1 MEDDTAAIRH
11 SPSCRSLTG
20 IFCSRSLPLGQFAKG
35 GKPQDMPEVNNF
47 AELEVLL
54 DKCQSALSYRF
65 HDIELLA
72 MCLTHASSARTR
84 LHSNERL
91 EFLGDAILGLVVCE
105 ALYHRFPEAAEGE
118 LTRIKSIV
126 VSRVTCATMA
136 SRVRLEEFVLVGK
149 GLDHGGHIPPSI
161 LAGTFEG
168 LIAGIYLDGGLE
180 AARTFLM
187 PLVNPEIESSAATLH
202 MQNFKSLLQHIAQK
216 KLGVT
221 PMYRVIDERGP
232 DHSKVFHISAV
243 IAGRVF
249 PAAWGANKK
258 EAEQTAAQHA
268 LEELLGE
275 DTAEGQPVSIAAD
288 APEIAQSSET
298 DAASVH
304 DATITAEPEPFGFGV
319 DNS

>member
-1 MEDDTAAIRH
+1 
-11 SPSCRSLTG
+11 
-20 IFCSRSLPLGQFAKG
+20 
-35 GKPQDMPEVNNF
+35 MPEVNSF

-54 DKCQSALSYRF
+54 DRCQTALSYRF

-91 EFLGDAILGLVVCE
+91 EFLGDTILGTVVCE
-105 ALYHRFPEAAEGE
+105 ALYHRFPESAEGE

-126 VSRVTCATMA
+126 VSRATCAAMA
-136 SRVRLEEFVLVGK
+136 ARIRLEEFVLVGK
-149 GLDHGGHIPPSI
+149 GLDHGGHVPPSI

-180 AARTFLM
+180 AARDFLT
-187 PLVNPEIESSAATLH
+187 PLITPEIESSAATLH
-202 MQNFKSLLQHIAQK
+202 EQNFKSLLQHIAQK
-216 KLGVT
+216 KLGST
-221 PMYRVIDERGP
+221 PMYRLLDERGP

-243 IAGRVF
+243 VAGRVF

-275 DTAEGQPVSIAAD
+275 DAGEGSNALLPDLQKSDDVVVSPEPEAD
-288 APEIAQSSET
+288 VASH
-298 DAASVH
+298 DAAE
-304 DATITAEPEPFGFGV
+304 TAIESEPFGIGV
-319 DNS
+319 DQS

>member
-1 MEDDTAAIRH
+1 
-11 SPSCRSLTG
+11 
-20 IFCSRSLPLGQFAKG
+20 
-35 GKPQDMPEVNNF
+35 MPEVTNF

-54 DKCQSALSYRF
+54 DQCQTALNYRF

-91 EFLGDAILGLVVCE
+91 EFLGDTILGVVVCE
-105 ALYHRFPEAAEGE
+105 ALYHRFPESSEGE

-136 SRVRLEEFVLVGK
+136 ARVRLEEFVLVGK
-149 GLDHGGHIPPSI
+149 GLDHGGHIPSSI

-180 AARTFLM
+180 AARDFLT
-187 PLVNPEIESSAATLH
+187 PLINPEIEKSAATLH
-202 MQNFKSLLQHIAQK
+202 EQNFKSLLQHIAQK
-216 KLGVT
+216 RFGAT
-221 PMYRVIDERGP
+221 PFYRLLDERGP
-232 DHSKVFHISAV
+232 DHSKVFHISV
-243 IAGRVF
+243 VVAGRVF

-275 DTAEGQPVSIAAD
+275 NGGEDRNSDPPELRESDVVEVS
-288 APEIAQSSET
+288 
-298 DAASVH
+298 
-304 DATITAEPEPFGFGV
+304 AEPAAEVATLDRTVAVIEAEPFGLGV
-319 DNS
+319 EES

>member
-1 MEDDTAAIRH
+1 
-11 SPSCRSLTG
+11 
-20 IFCSRSLPLGQFAKG
+20 
-35 GKPQDMPEVNNF
+35 MPEVNNF

-54 DKCQSALSYRF
+54 DKCQEALSYRF

-91 EFLGDAILGLVVCE
+91 EFLGDTILGTVVCE

-149 GLDHGGHIPPSI
+149 GLSHGGHIPSSI

-180 AARTFLM
+180 AARSFLT
-187 PLVNPEIESSAATLH
+187 PLVTPEIESSAATLH

-216 KLGVT
+216 KLGST
-221 PMYRVIDERGP
+221 PSYRVLDERGP

-243 IAGRVF
+243 VSGRVF
-249 PAAWGANKK
+249 PAAWGSNKK

-275 DTAEGQPVSIAAD
+275 DIVSPQPVPDVADQPPVELNIAETSEAD
-288 APEIAQSSET
+288 LAATPPAPSTTEQ
-298 DAASVH
+298 
-304 DATITAEPEPFGFGV
+304 EPFGFGV
-319 DNS
+319 DHS

>member
-1 MEDDTAAIRH
+1 
-11 SPSCRSLTG
+11 
-20 IFCSRSLPLGQFAKG
+20 
-35 GKPQDMPEVNNF
+35 MPEVNNF

-54 DKCQSALSYRF
+54 DKCQAALSYRF
-65 HDIELLA
+65 RDIELLA

-91 EFLGDAILGLVVCE
+91 EFLGDAILGMVVCE
-105 ALYHRFPEAAEGE
+105 ELYHRFPEAAEGE

-126 VSRVTCATMA
+126 VSRATCATMA

-149 GLDHGGHIPPSI
+149 GLDHGGHIPLSI

-180 AARTFLM
+180 AARSFLT
-187 PLVNPEIESSAATLH
+187 PLVTPEIESSAATLH

-216 KLGVT
+216 KLGAT
-221 PMYRVIDERGP
+221 PIYRLLDERGP

-243 IAGRVF
+243 VAGRIF
-249 PAAWGANKK
+249 PAAWGSNKK

-268 LEELLGE
+268 LEELLAE
-275 DTAEGQPVSIAAD
+275 DTTESPPASTSVD
-288 APEIAQSSET
+288 PENMKSSEIDSGT
-298 DAASVH
+298 IHEDA
-304 DATITAEPEPFGFGV
+304 IIAEPEPFGLGV
-319 DNS
+319 ENS

>member
-1 MEDDTAAIRH
+1 
-11 SPSCRSLTG
+11 
-20 IFCSRSLPLGQFAKG
+20 
-35 GKPQDMPEVNNF
+35 MPEVTNF
-47 AELEVLL
+47 TELEVLL
-54 DKCQSALSYRF
+54 AKCQTALGYQF

-91 EFLGDAILGLVVCE
+91 EFLGDAILGTVVCE

-118 LTRIKSIV
+118 MTRIKSIV

-180 AARTFLM
+180 AARSFLT
-187 PLVNPEIESSAATLH
+187 PLIDPEIESSAATLH

-216 KLGVT
+216 KLGST
-221 PMYRVIDERGP
+221 PSYRVLDERGP

-243 IAGRVF
+243 VAGRVF

-275 DTAEGQPVSIAAD
+275 DNVADPPAASNAEPVSVEPEVEAD
-288 APEIAQSSET
+288 AGSVQV
-298 DAASVH
+298 AAN
-304 DATITAEPEPFGFGV
+304 TAEPELFGFGV
-319 DNS
+319 ENS

>member
-1 MEDDTAAIRH
+1 
-11 SPSCRSLTG
+11 
-20 IFCSRSLPLGQFAKG
+20 
-35 GKPQDMPEVNNF
+35 MPEVNNF

-54 DKCQSALSYRF
+54 DKCQTALSYRF
-65 HDIELLA
+65 RDIELLA

-126 VSRVTCATMA
+126 VSRATCATMA

-149 GLDHGGHIPPSI
+149 GLDHGGHIPSSI

-180 AARTFLM
+180 AAQTFLT
-187 PLVNPEIESSAATLH
+187 PLLDPEIESSAATLH

-216 KLGVT
+216 KLGST
-221 PMYRVIDERGP
+221 PIYRVLDERGP

-243 IAGRVF
+243 VAGRVF
-249 PAAWGANKK
+249 PAAWGSNKK

-275 DTAEGQPVSIAAD
+275 DPAESRPVSAVADRPAA
-288 APEIAQSSET
+288 ELEMSVVSET
-298 DAASVH
+298 DAVSAP
-304 DATITAEPEPFGFGV
+304 DTTDIPAPEPFGVGV
-319 DNS
+319 NNS

>member
-1 MEDDTAAIRH
+1 
-11 SPSCRSLTG
+11 
-20 IFCSRSLPLGQFAKG
+20 
-35 GKPQDMPEVNNF
+35 MPEVNNF

-54 DKCQSALSYRF
+54 DKCQAALSYRF
-65 HDIELLA
+65 RDIELLA

-91 EFLGDAILGLVVCE
+91 EFLGDAVLGMVVCE
-105 ALYHRFPEAAEGE
+105 ELYHRFPEASEGE

-126 VSRVTCATMA
+126 VSRATCATMA
-136 SRVRLEEFVLVGK
+136 SRVHLEEFVLVGK
-149 GLDHGGHIPPSI
+149 GLDHGGHIPLSI

-180 AARTFLM
+180 AARSFLT
-187 PLVNPEIESSAATLH
+187 PLVTPEIESSAATLH

-216 KLGVT
+216 KLGAT
-221 PMYRVIDERGP
+221 PIYRLLDERGP

-249 PAAWGANKK
+249 PAAWGSNKK

-268 LEELLGE
+268 LEELFAE
-275 DTAEGQPVSIAAD
+275 DATEIPSDSTADTQPVEA
-288 APEIAQSSET
+288 
-298 DAASVH
+298 AASNH
-304 DATITAEPEPFGFGV
+304 SDEMLIDPEPFGLGV
-319 DNS
+319 ENP

>member
-1 MEDDTAAIRH
+1 
-11 SPSCRSLTG
+11 
-20 IFCSRSLPLGQFAKG
+20 
-35 GKPQDMPEVNNF
+35 MPEVTNF
-47 AELEVLL
+47 TELEVLL
-54 DKCQSALSYRF
+54 DKCQTALGYQF

-91 EFLGDAILGLVVCE
+91 EFLGDAILGTVVCE

-118 LTRIKSIV
+118 MTRIKSIV

-180 AARTFLM
+180 AARSFLT
-187 PLVNPEIESSAATLH
+187 PLIDPEIESSAATLH

-216 KLGVT
+216 KLGST
-221 PMYRVIDERGP
+221 PSYRVLDERGP

-243 IAGRVF
+243 VAGRVF

-275 DTAEGQPVSIAAD
+275 DNVAGQPAASITDPMSIEPGVDAD
-288 APEIAQSSET
+288 A
-298 DAASVH
+298 DSVQVV
-304 DATITAEPEPFGFGV
+304 TNTAEPEPFGFGV
-319 DNS
+319 ENS

>member
-1 MEDDTAAIRH
+1 M
-11 SPSCRSLTG
+11 TG
-20 IFCSRSLPLGQFAKG
+20 IFCSRSLPLGQFATG

-54 DKCQSALSYRF
+54 DKCQAALSYRF

-91 EFLGDAILGLVVCE
+91 EFFGDAVLGLVVCE

-126 VSRVTCATMA
+126 VSRATCATMA

-149 GLDHGGHIPPSI
+149 GLDHGGHIPSSI

-168 LIAGIYLDGGLE
+168 LIAGIYFDGGLE
-180 AARTFLM
+180 AARSFLM

-216 KLGVT
+216 KLGAT
-221 PMYRVIDERGP
+221 PMYRLIDERGP

-243 IAGRVF
+243 VAGRVF

-275 DTAEGQPVSIAAD
+275 DAAEGQPVSIAAD
-288 APEIAQSSET
+288 LPNSEPEITPSSESN
-298 DAASVH
+298 AVSVH
-304 DATITAEPEPFGFGV
+304 DATTTAEPEPFGFGV
-319 DNS
+319 DHS

>member
-1 MEDDTAAIRH
+1 
-11 SPSCRSLTG
+11 
-20 IFCSRSLPLGQFAKG
+20 
-35 GKPQDMPEVNNF
+35 MPEVTNF
-47 AELEVLL
+47 TELEVLL
-54 DKCQSALSYRF
+54 DKCQAALGYHFR
-65 HDIELLA
+65 DIELLA

-91 EFLGDAILGLVVCE
+91 EFLGDAILGTVVCE

-118 LTRIKSIV
+118 MTRIKSIV

-149 GLDHGGHIPPSI
+149 GLDHGGHVPPSI

-180 AARTFLM
+180 AARSFLT
-187 PLVNPEIESSAATLH
+187 PLIDPEIESSSATLH

-216 KLGVT
+216 KLGST
-221 PMYRVIDERGP
+221 PSYRVLDERGP

-243 IAGRVF
+243 VAGRVF

-275 DTAEGQPVSIAAD
+275 DNVAAQPAASIAEPQSVDQVIESD
-288 APEIAQSSET
+288 AGSV
-298 DAASVH
+298 DAA
-304 DATITAEPEPFGFGV
+304 TNTAEPEPFGFGV
-319 DNS
+319 ENL

>member
-1 MEDDTAAIRH
+1 
-11 SPSCRSLTG
+11 
-20 IFCSRSLPLGQFAKG
+20 
-35 GKPQDMPEVNNF
+35 MPEVTNF

-54 DKCQSALSYRF
+54 DQCQTALHYRF

-91 EFLGDAILGLVVCE
+91 EFLGDTILGVVVCE
-105 ALYHRFPEAAEGE
+105 ALYHRFPESAEGE

-136 SRVRLEEFVLVGK
+136 ARAGLEEFVLVGK

-180 AARTFLM
+180 AARDFLT
-187 PLVNPEIESSAATLH
+187 PLITPEIESSAATLH
-202 MQNFKSLLQHIAQK
+202 EQNFKSLLQHIAQK
-216 KLGVT
+216 RFGAT
-221 PMYRVIDERGP
+221 PFYRLLDERGP
-232 DHSKVFHISAV
+232 DHSKVFHISV
-243 IAGRVF
+243 VVAGRVF

-275 DTAEGQPVSIAAD
+275 NVGEDRITSPPELRESAAGSAESTADLIR
-288 APEIAQSSET
+288 SEPFE
-298 DAASVH
+298 AAS
-304 DATITAEPEPFGFGV
+304 ESEPFGLGV
-319 DNS
+319 ENP

>member
-1 MEDDTAAIRH
+1 
-11 SPSCRSLTG
+11 
-20 IFCSRSLPLGQFAKG
+20 
-35 GKPQDMPEVNNF
+35 MPEVTNF
-47 AELEVLL
+47 TELEVLL
-54 DKCQSALSYRF
+54 DKCQAALGYQFR
-65 HDIELLA
+65 DIELLA

-91 EFLGDAILGLVVCE
+91 EFLGDAILGTVVCE

-118 LTRIKSIV
+118 MTRIKSIV

-180 AARTFLM
+180 AARSFLT
-187 PLVNPEIESSAATLH
+187 PLIDPEIESSAATLH

-216 KLGVT
+216 KLGST
-221 PMYRVIDERGP
+221 PNYRVLDERGP

-243 IAGRVF
+243 VAGRVF

-275 DTAEGQPVSIAAD
+275 DTVAGQPGASIADPLPVEQEIESD
-288 APEIAQSSET
+288 AG
-298 DAASVH
+298 SVPVV
-304 DATITAEPEPFGFGV
+304 ANTAEPEPFGFGV
-319 DNS
+319 ENS

>member
-1 MEDDTAAIRH
+1 
-11 SPSCRSLTG
+11 
-20 IFCSRSLPLGQFAKG
+20 
-35 GKPQDMPEVNNF
+35 MPEVNNF

-54 DKCQSALSYRF
+54 DQCQTAMNYRF
-65 HDIELLA
+65 QDIELLA

-91 EFLGDAILGLVVCE
+91 EFLGDAILGTVVCE

-118 LTRIKSIV
+118 MTRIKSIV

-136 SRVRLEEFVLVGK
+136 ARARLEEFVLVGK
-149 GLDHGGHIPPSI
+149 GLDHSGHVPSSI

-180 AARTFLM
+180 AARDFLT
-187 PLVNPEIESSAATLH
+187 PLITPEIESSAETLH
-202 MQNFKSLLQHIAQK
+202 EQNFKSMLQHIAQK
-216 KLGVT
+216 KLGAT
-221 PMYRVIDERGP
+221 PQYRLLAERGP

-243 IAGRVF
+243 VAGRIF
-249 PAAWGANKK
+249 PAAWGSNKK

-275 DTAEGQPVSIAAD
+275 DA
-288 APEIAQSSET
+288 SE
-298 DAASVH
+298 DLAAASREIQEAAVVELPAEPEA
-304 DATITAEPEPFGFGV
+304 DPATNEVAAIEPEPFGLGL

>member
-1 MEDDTAAIRH
+1 
-11 SPSCRSLTG
+11 
-20 IFCSRSLPLGQFAKG
+20 
-35 GKPQDMPEVNNF
+35 MPEVTNF

-54 DKCQSALSYRF
+54 DQCQTALSYRF

-91 EFLGDAILGLVVCE
+91 EFLGDAILGVVVCE
-105 ALYHRFPEAAEGE
+105 ALYHRFPESAEGE

-136 SRVRLEEFVLVGK
+136 ARVRLEEFVLVGK
-149 GLDHGGHIPPSI
+149 GLDHGGHIPSSI

-180 AARTFLM
+180 AARDFLT
-187 PLVNPEIESSAATLH
+187 PLITPEIESSAATLH
-202 MQNFKSLLQHIAQK
+202 EQNFKSLLQHIAQK
-216 KLGVT
+216 KLGAT
-221 PMYRVIDERGP
+221 PMYRLLDERGP

-243 IAGRVF
+243 VAGRVF

-268 LEELLGE
+268 LEELLGDDASE
-275 DTAEGQPVSIAAD
+275 DKNASP
-288 APEIAQSSET
+288 PEITESAVGE
-298 DAASVH
+298 DL
-304 DATITAEPEPFGFGV
+304 AEPAENVAAIESEPFGLGV
-319 DNS
+319 EGS

>member
-1 MEDDTAAIRH
+1 
-11 SPSCRSLTG
+11 
-20 IFCSRSLPLGQFAKG
+20 
-35 GKPQDMPEVNNF
+35 MPEVNNF

-54 DKCQSALSYRF
+54 DKCQAALNYRF
-65 HDIELLA
+65 RDIELLA

-91 EFLGDAILGLVVCE
+91 EFFGDAVLGLVVCE
-105 ALYHRFPEAAEGE
+105 ALYQRFPEAAEGE

-126 VSRVTCATMA
+126 VSRATCATMA

-149 GLDHGGHIPPSI
+149 GLDHGGHIPSSI

-180 AARTFLM
+180 AARSFLM
-187 PLVNPEIESSAATLH
+187 PLLNPEIESSAGTLH
-202 MQNFKSLLQHIAQK
+202 TQNFKSLLQHIAQK
-216 KLGVT
+216 KLGST
-221 PMYRVIDERGP
+221 PMYRVLDERGP

-243 IAGRVF
+243 VAGRVF
-249 PAAWGANKK
+249 PAAWGSNKK

-275 DTAEGQPVSIAAD
+275 DAAEGQPASIVGDTATAN
-288 APEIAQSSET
+288 PENIHSSESADTEVCAVAIT
-298 DAASVH
+298 DA
-304 DATITAEPEPFGFGV
+304 PEPFGYGV
-319 DNS
+319 ENS

>member
-1 MEDDTAAIRH
+1 
-11 SPSCRSLTG
+11 
-20 IFCSRSLPLGQFAKG
+20 
-35 GKPQDMPEVNNF
+35 MPEVTNF

-54 DKCQSALSYRF
+54 DQCQTALNYRF

-91 EFLGDAILGLVVCE
+91 EFLGDTVLGLVVCE
-105 ALYHRFPEAAEGE
+105 ALYHRFPESSEGE

-126 VSRVTCATMA
+126 VSRATCATMA
-136 SRVRLEEFVLVGK
+136 ARVRLQEFVLVGK
-149 GLDHGGHIPPSI
+149 GLDHGGHIPSSI

-180 AARTFLM
+180 ATREFLT
-187 PLVNPEIESSAATLH
+187 PLITPEIESSAATLH
-202 MQNFKSLLQHIAQK
+202 EQNFKSLLQHIAQK
-216 KLGVT
+216 KFGAT
-221 PMYRVIDERGP
+221 PMYRLLDERGP
-232 DHSKVFHISAV
+232 DHSKVFHISV
-243 IAGRVF
+243 VVAGRIF

-275 DTAEGQPVSIAAD
+275 DAGADRNASPPDLREAEMSEAPASVLAAPVPIAASL
-288 APEIAQSSET
+288 Q
-298 DAASVH
+298 
-304 DATITAEPEPFGFGV
+304 PEPFGLGV
-319 DNS
+319 EQS

>member
-1 MEDDTAAIRH
+1 
-11 SPSCRSLTG
+11 
-20 IFCSRSLPLGQFAKG
+20 
-35 GKPQDMPEVNNF
+35 MPEVNNF

-54 DKCQSALSYRF
+54 DQCQTALNYRF
-65 HDIELLA
+65 QDIELLA

-91 EFLGDAILGLVVCE
+91 EFLGDSILGVVVCE
-105 ALYHRFPEAAEGE
+105 ALYHRFPESAEGE

-126 VSRVTCATMA
+126 VSRVTCASMA
-136 SRVRLEEFVLVGK
+136 ARVRLEEFVLVGK

-180 AARTFLM
+180 AARKFLT
-187 PLVNPEIESSAATLH
+187 PLIEPEIESSAATLH
-202 MQNFKSLLQHIAQK
+202 EQNFKSLLQHIAQK
-216 KLGVT
+216 KLGAT
-221 PMYRVIDERGP
+221 PMYRLLDERGP

-243 IAGRVF
+243 VAGRVF

-268 LEELLGE
+268 LEELLAE
-275 DTAEGQPVSIAAD
+275 DASTDKNTSQPELHDPADTDDTAEQTAD
-288 APEIAQSSET
+288 VPAIP
-298 DAASVH
+298 
-304 DATITAEPEPFGFGV
+304 PEPFGLGV
-319 DNS
+319 EES

>member
-1 MEDDTAAIRH
+1 
-11 SPSCRSLTG
+11 
-20 IFCSRSLPLGQFAKG
+20 
-35 GKPQDMPEVNNF
+35 MPEVNNF

-54 DKCQSALSYRF
+54 DKCQAALSYRF
-65 HDIELLA
+65 RDIELLA

-91 EFLGDAILGLVVCE
+91 EFFGDAVLGLVVCE

-126 VSRVTCATMA
+126 VSRATCATMA

-180 AARTFLM
+180 AARSFLM

-202 MQNFKSLLQHIAQK
+202 MQNFKSLLQHVAQK
-216 KLGVT
+216 KLGAT
-221 PMYRVIDERGP
+221 PMYRVVDERGP

-275 DTAEGQPVSIAAD
+275 DAAEGQPALVSTEPPNSE
-288 APEIAQSSET
+288 PEITKSAEA
-298 DAASVH
+298 DAASAH

-319 DNS
+319 DNP

>member
-1 MEDDTAAIRH
+1 
-11 SPSCRSLTG
+11 
-20 IFCSRSLPLGQFAKG
+20 
-35 GKPQDMPEVNNF
+35 MPEVNNF

-54 DKCQSALSYRF
+54 DQCQTALNYRF

-91 EFLGDAILGLVVCE
+91 EFLGDTILGVVVCE
-105 ALYHRFPEAAEGE
+105 ALYHRFPESSEGE

-126 VSRVTCATMA
+126 VSRATCATMA
-136 SRVRLEEFVLVGK
+136 ARVRLEEFVLVGK

-180 AARTFLM
+180 AAREFLT
-187 PLVNPEIESSAATLH
+187 PLITPEIESSAATLH
-202 MQNFKSLLQHIAQK
+202 EQNFKSLLQHIAQK
-216 KLGVT
+216 KFGAT
-221 PMYRVIDERGP
+221 PMYRLLDERGP
-232 DHSKVFHISAV
+232 DHSKVFHISV
-243 IAGRVF
+243 VVAGRVF

-268 LEELLGE
+268 LEELLAD
-275 DTAEGQPVSIAAD
+275 DTGADRNAALPDRQEVAVAEVAA
-288 APEIAQSSET
+288 ES
-298 DAASVH
+298 ASV
-304 DATITAEPEPFGFGV
+304 AVTPITMEALEEPEPFGLGV
-319 DNS
+319 EQS

>member
-1 MEDDTAAIRH
+1 
-11 SPSCRSLTG
+11 
-20 IFCSRSLPLGQFAKG
+20 
-35 GKPQDMPEVNNF
+35 MPEVTNF
-47 AELEVLL
+47 TELEVLL
-54 DKCQSALSYRF
+54 DKCQAALGYQFR
-65 HDIELLA
+65 DIELLA

-91 EFLGDAILGLVVCE
+91 EFLGDAILGTVVCE

-118 LTRIKSIV
+118 MTRIKSIV

-180 AARTFLM
+180 AARSFLT
-187 PLVNPEIESSAATLH
+187 PLIDPEIESSAATLH

-216 KLGVT
+216 KLGST
-221 PMYRVIDERGP
+221 PNYRVLDERGP

-243 IAGRVF
+243 VAGRVF

-275 DTAEGQPVSIAAD
+275 DNVAGQ
-288 APEIAQSSET
+288 T
-298 DAASVH
+298 AASITDPMSVEPEVE
-304 DATITAEPEPFGFGV
+304 AEAGSVQVVTNTAEPEPFGFGV
-319 DNS
+319 ENS

>member
-1 MEDDTAAIRH
+1 
-11 SPSCRSLTG
+11 
-20 IFCSRSLPLGQFAKG
+20 
-35 GKPQDMPEVNNF
+35 MPEVTNF
-47 AELEVLL
+47 TELEVLL
-54 DKCQSALSYRF
+54 DKCQAALGYQFR
-65 HDIELLA
+65 DIELLA

-91 EFLGDAILGLVVCE
+91 EFLGDAILGTVVCE

-118 LTRIKSIV
+118 MTRIKSIV

-180 AARTFLM
+180 AARSFLT
-187 PLVNPEIESSAATLH
+187 PLIDPEIESSAATLH

-216 KLGVT
+216 KLGST
-221 PMYRVIDERGP
+221 PNYRVLDERGP

-243 IAGRVF
+243 VAGRVF

-275 DTAEGQPVSIAAD
+275 DNVAGQPAASITDPMSVEPEVEAD
-288 APEIAQSSET
+288 AG
-298 DAASVH
+298 SVQVV
-304 DATITAEPEPFGFGV
+304 TNTAEPEPFGFGV
-319 DNS
+319 ENS

>member
-1 MEDDTAAIRH
+1 
-11 SPSCRSLTG
+11 
-20 IFCSRSLPLGQFAKG
+20 
-35 GKPQDMPEVNNF
+35 MPEVNNF

-54 DKCQSALSYRF
+54 EKCQAALNYRF
-65 HDIELLA
+65 RDIELLA

-91 EFLGDAILGLVVCE
+91 EFFGDAVLGLVVCE

-126 VSRVTCATMA
+126 VSRATCAAMA
-136 SRVRLEEFVLVGK
+136 SRVHLEEFVLVGK
-149 GLDHGGHIPPSI
+149 GLDHGGHIPSSI

-180 AARTFLM
+180 AARSFLM
-187 PLVNPEIESSAATLH
+187 PLLNPEIESSAATLH

-216 KLGVT
+216 KLGST
-221 PMYRVIDERGP
+221 PMYRVLDERGP

-243 IAGRVF
+243 VAGRVF
-249 PAAWGANKK
+249 PAAWGSNKK

-268 LEELLGE
+268 LEELLDE
-275 DTAEGQPVSIAAD
+275 DAAKGQPVSIVAD
-288 APEIAQSSET
+288 SPIAVPEITQSSEAA
-298 DAASVH
+298 AASTQ
-304 DATITAEPEPFGFGV
+304 DFTITAEPDPFGYGV
-319 DNS
+319 ENS

>member
-1 MEDDTAAIRH
+1 
-11 SPSCRSLTG
+11 
-20 IFCSRSLPLGQFAKG
+20 
-35 GKPQDMPEVNNF
+35 MPEVNNF

-54 DKCQSALSYRF
+54 DKCQSALSYHF

-91 EFLGDAILGLVVCE
+91 EFFGDAVLGLVVCE

-126 VSRVTCATMA
+126 VSRATCATMA

-149 GLDHGGHIPPSI
+149 GLDHGGHIPSSI

-187 PLVNPEIESSAATLH
+187 PLLDPEIESSAATLH

-216 KLGVT
+216 KLGST
-221 PMYRVIDERGP
+221 PMYRVLDERGP

-243 IAGRVF
+243 VGGRVF
-249 PAAWGANKK
+249 PAAWGSNKK

-275 DTAEGQPVSIAAD
+275 DAAEPRSATTIADPPAND
-288 APEIAQSSET
+288 LDGTVTSET
-298 DAASVH
+298 DADLKSGLT
-304 DATITAEPEPFGFGV
+304 DFSEPEPFGLGV
-319 DNS
+319 DQS

>member
-1 MEDDTAAIRH
+1 
-11 SPSCRSLTG
+11 
-20 IFCSRSLPLGQFAKG
+20 
-35 GKPQDMPEVNNF
+35 MPEVNSF

-54 DKCQSALSYRF
+54 DKCQTALGYRF

-91 EFLGDAILGLVVCE
+91 EFLGDSILGTFVCE
-105 ALYHRFPEAAEGE
+105 ALYHRFPKSSEGE

-136 SRVRLEEFVLVGK
+136 ARVRLAEFVLVGK
-149 GLDHGGHIPPSI
+149 GLDHGGHVPSSI

-180 AARTFLM
+180 AARAFLT
-187 PLVNPEIESSAATLH
+187 PLTDPEIESAAGTMH
-202 MQNFKSLLQHIAQK
+202 EQNFKSMLQHIGQK
-216 KLGVT
+216 RLGAT
-221 PMYRVIDERGP
+221 PQYRVLDERGP

-243 IAGRVF
+243 VAGRVF
-249 PAAWGANKK
+249 PAAWGSNKK

-275 DTAEGQPVSIAAD
+275 DAAEVQ
-288 APEIAQSSET
+288 
-298 DAASVH
+298 DAASAINPESAAVEEPVVEVPVVEEPI
-304 DATITAEPEPFGFGV
+304 AIEPEPFGLGV
-319 DNS
+319 ENT

>member
-1 MEDDTAAIRH
+1 
-11 SPSCRSLTG
+11 
-20 IFCSRSLPLGQFAKG
+20 
-35 GKPQDMPEVNNF
+35 MPEVNNF

-54 DKCQSALSYRF
+54 DKCQAALSYRF
-65 HDIELLA
+65 RDIELLA

-91 EFLGDAILGLVVCE
+91 EFLGDAILGMVVCE
-105 ALYHRFPEAAEGE
+105 ELYHRFPEAAEGE

-126 VSRVTCATMA
+126 VSRATCATMA

-149 GLDHGGHIPPSI
+149 GLDHSGHIPLSI

-180 AARTFLM
+180 AARSFLT
-187 PLVNPEIESSAATLH
+187 PLVTPEIESSAATLH

-216 KLGVT
+216 KLGAT
-221 PMYRVIDERGP
+221 PIYRLLAERGP

-243 IAGRVF
+243 VAGRVF
-249 PAAWGANKK
+249 PAAWGSNKK

-268 LEELLGE
+268 LEELLAE
-275 DTAEGQPVSIAAD
+275 DEGTVESQPLS
-288 APEIAQSSET
+288 
-298 DAASVH
+298 AAS
-304 DATITAEPEPFGFGV
+304 DPQNMTSSQTDSATTHEEAIATEPEPFGLGV
-319 DNS
+319 ENS